1 MLNPVE
7 LPLPVAAA
15 ALALMAIMV
24 ALGAFLA
31 RSGDWEPWPT
41 WAPATSPTA
50 TLQTGRH
57 RLDTVTNPYRPSP
70 WPADQRPFVGA
81 ALPDQI
87 VETRKRDGNGMWSWS
102 DANWAGD
109 TRELAATR

>member
-15 ALALMAIMV
+15 AIALMAIMV

-57 RLDTVTNPYRPSP
+57 RLDTVINPYRPSP
-70 WPADQRPFVGA
+70 WPADRPPFVGA
-81 ALPDQI
+81 NVPAHLEE
-87 VETRKRDGNGMWSWS
+87 VRKQDGNGMWSWS